1 MMILLSGQHRIHHIP
16 VKELNFSHLQDLRVN
31 YAKPDVSSEEQHDD
45 ALPDLEFKWVT
56 LATYLLNAILHFF
69 VVHAQFFCLFL

>member
-45 ALPDLEFKWVT
+45 ALPDLEFKLVT
-56 LATYLLNAILHFF
+56 PATYLSM
-69 VVHAQFFCLFL
+69 